1 MLSSTVKKLE
11 RTFFYMVVM
20 KSYLSDLQST
30 WSRSR
35 SREPEPFLFLEAGAG
50 AGSRSRK
57 NRAAP
62 KHCLELYMS
71 HAMVS
76 KDLILTF
83 KWSFYIINDL

>member
-35 SREPEPFLFLEAGAG
+35 SRSRSYFWRAGAG
-50 AGSRSRK
+50 AGAGAEKIERLR
-57 NRAAP
+57 NTGQ
-62 KHCLELYMS
+62 
-71 HAMVS
+71 S
-76 KDLILTF
+76 KDQR
-83 KWSFYIINDL
+83 

>member
-35 SREPEPFLFLEAGAG
+35 SRSRSRSYFWRAGAG
-50 AGSRSRK
+50 AGAGAEKIERLR
-57 NRAAP
+57 NTGFNALLR
-62 KHCLELYMS
+62 M
-71 HAMVS
+71 
-76 KDLILTF
+76 
-83 KWSFYIINDL
+83 

>member
-35 SREPEPFLFLEAGAG
+35 SRSRSRSYFWRAGAG
-50 AGSRSRK
+50 AEKIERLRNTGQ
-57 NRAAP
+57 NLAWAFF
-62 KHCLELYMS
+62 L
-71 HAMVS
+71 A
-76 KDLILTF
+76 
-83 KWSFYIINDL
+83 

>member
-35 SREPEPFLFLEAGAG
+35 SRSRSRSYFWRAGAG
-50 AGSRSRK
+50 AGAEKIERLR
-57 NRAAP
+57 NTDLM
-62 KHCLELYMS
+62 CLNTEM
-71 HAMVS
+71 
-76 KDLILTF
+76 
-83 KWSFYIINDL
+83 